1 MTVAR
6 VIFLDFD
13 GVLRPLAAR
22 CDRDGW
28 SAEAVGALN
37 YITDVSGANIVVS
50 STWRNDHSFEAIVQ
64 LLRSKDVRGEIIG
77 VTPLS
82 HTKYDTRLIVPATT
96 RGNEIKQWLDANKV
110 GSFVVLDDE
119 CTVEPFN
126 DRLVLTDS
134 REGLKRCRAEMALK
148 LFGCGF

>member
-1 MTVAR
+1 MTVER

-28 SAEAVGALN
+28 AAESVGALN
-37 YITDVSGANIVVS
+37 YITDVSGACIVVS
-50 STWRNDHSFEAIVQ
+50 STWRNDHSFKAIVQ
-64 LLRSKDVRGEIIG
+64 LLRSKEVRGEIVG

-82 HTKYDTRLIVPATT
+82 HTLNDKRLIVPATT
-96 RGNEIKQWLDANKV
+96 RGNEIGQWLEANKTDA
-110 GSFVVLDDE
+110 FVILDDAGDL
-119 CTVEPFN
+119 EPFN
-126 DRLVLTDS
+126 DRLVRTDS
-134 REGLKRCRAEMALK
+134 REGLKRRHAERALE